1 MQMHVADG
9 GRVSQQMQATA
20 AFGHADHHALSV
32 RGPDGLQL
40 PVADTASLLN
50 HTGALCPAAP
60 MRQLPAAIAHATPT
74 ALAAA
79 FAEL

>member
-1 MQMHVADG
+1 MQT
-9 GRVSQQMQATA
+9 TA
-20 AFGHADHHALSV
+20 AFGHADHHTLSV
-32 RGPDGLQL
+32 RGPDGIQL
-40 PVADTASLLN
+40 PVADAAALLN

-79 FAEL
+79 FA